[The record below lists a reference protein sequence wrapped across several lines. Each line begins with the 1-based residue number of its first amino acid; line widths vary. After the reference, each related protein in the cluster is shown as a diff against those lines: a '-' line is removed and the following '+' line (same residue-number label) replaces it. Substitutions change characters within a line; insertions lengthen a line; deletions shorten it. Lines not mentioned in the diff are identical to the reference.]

1 MIQRRVKWKKG
12 VTAEKSSM
20 QAGRG
25 LGNSRRAGEGCVCV
39 CVHTR
44 ARVFRVLEGTG
55 RFEARRGN
63 TVPGLRAG
71 AGVRST
77 STQSAAAS

>member
-39 CVHTR
+39 R
-44 ARVFRVLEGTG
+44 ARGRVYLGC
-55 RFEARRGN
+55 
-63 TVPGLRAG
+63 LRAQDALRPG
-71 AGVRST
+71 EAIQCQG
-77 STQSAAAS
+77 